1 VDKVVDKHKTRAV
14 AEAYLNYLYSEEG
27 QEIAAKNYYRPTL
40 ESVARKYESQF
51 PKINLV
57 KIDEVFGGWQ
67 AAQKKHFSDGGIFDE
82 IYGK

>member
-1 VDKVVDKHKTRAV
+1 V
-14 AEAYLNYLYSEEG
+14 A
-27 QEIAAKNYYRPTL
+27 K
-40 ESVARKYESQF
+40 KYESQF

-67 AAQKKHFSDGGIFDE
+67 VAQKKHFNDGGVFDE